1 MLNTRPVT
9 HTGPDRMRVTGSGR
23 NGHGLHAG
31 LLRIALLTLP
41 LFAVP
46 PAHAQEEVAIPG
58 IQLGLAYENL
68 YIPPLAILPFTG
80 PETSRGVIAEVQ
92 GIIARDLDFSDRFV
106 VLDSLPEGLADEGIQ
121 YSLWDQYGADWVLMG
136 AVEEIAGRHF
146 LSIELHDI
154 VFTSVERGRFALPPP
169 GDEDFRMAVHR
180 ISDSVVEWVTGDPGA
195 AASRVLF
202 AMRPFG
208 NPSAKELY
216 VVDSDGENLRRVTW
230 DEDLAISPAWSPDG
244 RHVAY
249 VSYKSGYPRIY
260 ELDME
265 EGGERTLEIGREGQ
279 QFMPAYHP
287 NGQDL
292 AFNLMGM
299 GLFRYNLR
307 DGCCLVQ
314 LVGGLA
320 KNIQPTY
327 SPDGDR
333 MIFVSNRLG
342 VTSPQVYVMPARG
355 GEATLVSPYR
365 YGQGGYFADPDWSS
379 VSGKVAFA
387 GGIVRR
393 RVYNRYH
400 IFVAD
405 PDVGDNRLIQL
416 TREGNNEDPSWA
428 PDGRHIVFVGERSNG
443 FGVFVVDS
451 ATGRTRTLVASVRA
465 SDTDWSPSLAALSAE
480 IGNP

>member
-1 MLNTRPVT
+1 MLP
-9 HTGPDRMRVTGSGR
+9 
-23 NGHGLHAG
+23 
-31 LLRIALLTLP
+31 
-41 LFAVP
+41 
-46 PAHAQEEVAIPG
+46 
-58 IQLGLAYENL
+58 
-68 YIPPLAILPFTG
+68 
-80 PETSRGVIAEVQ
+80 
-92 GIIARDLDFSDRFV
+92 
-106 VLDSLPEGLADEGIQ
+106 
-121 YSLWDQYGADWVLMG
+121 
-136 AVEEIAGRHF
+136 
-146 LSIELHDI
+146 
-154 VFTSVERGRFALPPP
+154 
-169 GDEDFRMAVHR
+169 
-180 ISDSVVEWVTGDPGA
+180 
-195 AASRVLF
+195 
-202 AMRPFG
+202 
-208 NPSAKELY
+208 
-216 VVDSDGENLRRVTW
+216 
-230 DEDLAISPAWSPDG
+230 
-244 RHVAY
+244 
-249 VSYKSGYPRIY
+249 
-260 ELDME
+260 
-265 EGGERTLEIGREGQ
+265 
-279 QFMPAYHP
+279 
-287 NGQDL
+287 
-292 AFNLMGM
+292 
-299 GLFRYNLR
+299 
-307 DGCCLVQ
+307 
-314 LVGGLA
+314 LA

-451 ATGRTRTLVASVRA
+451 ATGRTRTLAASVRA
-465 SDTDWSPSLAALSAE
+465 PTRTGHPPLRPLPLE